1 MDEQRLREVF
11 GQELRKARN
20 AVGISQEKLALQIG
34 LDRTYISMLER
45 GLRQPTLTTIFLLCP
60 PLNISSVEMLMKVQE
75 RFNED
80 GSHN

>member
-1 MDEQRLREVF
+1 MDEQRLRKVF

-60 PLNISSVEMLMKVQE
+60 PLNLSSVEMLMKVQE
-75 RFNED
+75 SFIK
-80 GSHN
+80 GGH

>member
-1 MDEQRLREVF
+1 MDEQRLKEVF

-20 AVGISQEKLALQIG
+20 VAGISQEKLALLVG

-60 PLNISSVEMLMKVQE
+60 PLNLSSVEMVMKVQSSFDE
-75 RFNED
+75 
-80 GSHN
+80 GS

>member
-1 MDEQRLREVF
+1 MDEQRLKEVF

-20 AVGISQEKLALQIG
+20 AVGLSQEKLALLVG

-60 PLNISSVEMLMKVQE
+60 PLNLSSVEMVMKVQSSFDE
-75 RFNED
+75 
-80 GSHN
+80 GG

>member
-1 MDEQRLREVF
+1 MDDQHLREVF

-60 PLNISSVEMLMKVQE
+60 ALNLSSVEMISKVQE
-75 RFNED
+75 SFAID
-80 GSHN
+80 GHS

>member
-20 AVGISQEKLALQIG
+20 SAGISQEKLALLIG

-60 PLNISSVEMLMKVQE
+60 ALNLSSVEMILKVQE
-75 RFNED
+75 SFDEG
-80 GSHN
+80 GSHD

>member
-1 MDEQRLREVF
+1 MDEQRLKEVF

-20 AVGISQEKLALQIG
+20 AVGISQEKLALLIG

-60 PLNISSVEMLMKVQE
+60 PLNLSSVEMMMKVQSSFDE
-75 RFNED
+75 
-80 GSHN
+80 GG

>member
-1 MDEQRLREVF
+1 MDEQRLKEVF

-20 AVGISQEKLALQIG
+20 AVGLSQEKLALLVG

-60 PLNISSVEMLMKVQE
+60 PLNLSSVEMVMKVQSSFDE
-75 RFNED
+75 
-80 GSHN
+80 GS